1 MAPSILQSISITYY
15 NVVMCIFF
23 VKIFLSWS
31 NIYQVVSD
39 PQNPQCLTD
48 ALFRHQ
54 TREKL
59 PNGNPKIDET
69 DIHMMIQESIGAGGL
84 TFTPFNPNTFAIVL
98 VCCLLFHKHPIA
110 KTLAQV
116 FQIFGR
122 TGQG

>member
-1 MAPSILQSISITYY
+1 ML
-15 NVVMCIFF
+15 VMY
-23 VKIFLSWS
+23 IFLIKLFSSWS

-54 TREKL
+54 IREKL

-84 TFTPFNPNTFAIVL
+84 T
-98 VCCLLFHKHPIA
+98 VCFE
-110 KTLAQV
+110 V
-116 FQIFGR
+116 FSP
-122 TGQG
+122 